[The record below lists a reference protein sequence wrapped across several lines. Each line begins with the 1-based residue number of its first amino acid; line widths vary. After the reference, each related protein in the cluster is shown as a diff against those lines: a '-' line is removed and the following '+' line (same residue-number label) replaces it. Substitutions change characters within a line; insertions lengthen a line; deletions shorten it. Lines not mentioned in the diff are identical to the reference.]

1 MNNMHQWMA
10 VLSLAMKNSW
20 RWRWRLSVISLL
32 IALSICLHVLYSG
45 TILSITAS
53 GIASTKPLDTMYF
66 DALVQ
71 NESVAADISALPAPK
86 YQRAIWANGETA
98 MLYQVLTPFDSLEL
112 LGIAPKSSF
121 FSFAEA
127 ELSGAFLQHASD
139 LVLPQAVATR
149 LGLHIGDILLVGNK
163 LGTETRTLALNLVGI
178 YSSKAQPAFALVH
191 QTALCE
197 LGFDPTPNAYLVNY
211 NRETSTLEHLVE
223 WMETSYPQGI
233 VISNILP
240 KQMSTSILQER
251 NQPWQGVSA
260 LIKSFAFI
268 GMFTVAFMTFSERRT
283 ELAIYK
289 TLGFSQSQIVA
300 SYVLEYAVP
309 GTIGFICGN
318 MLVAI
323 FLTQL
328 PWLNALAPADLGYS
342 IGEANITMAM
352 LLVIS
357 LLYPLIL
364 ARVASVNQ
372 LLYTRVIPFYTHQM
386 NHIEANFENILREYD
401 ENVRIVQLP
410 MADGRLNGIC
420 TKTVGDMVKLGEVI
434 GVEEQYGGLYIIE
447 TVCICDGRV
456 ISIDAY
462 GIVTIKPTD
471 PQAPFYPY
479 SPALIDA
486 TRRRVNAFSKG
497 REGARKP

>member
-1 MNNMHQWMA
+1 MNNMHQWKA
-10 VLSLAMKNSW
+10 VASLAMKNSW
-20 RWRWRLSVISLL
+20 RWRWRLSIISLL
-32 IALSICLHVLYSG
+32 MALSICLHVLHSG
-45 TILSITAS
+45 TILSVNAS
-53 GIASTKPLDTMYF
+53 GLASTIALDTMYF

-71 NESVAADISALPAPK
+71 NESVVADITALPAPK

-98 MLYQVLTPFDSLEL
+98 MLYKVLTPFDSLEL

-127 ELSGAFLQHASD
+127 ELSGAPLQNASD
-139 LVLPQAVATR
+139 LVLPQAVAAR
-149 LGLHIGDILLVGNK
+149 FGLHIGDTLLVGNK
-163 LGTETRTLALNLVGI
+163 VGTETRTLALNLVGI
-178 YSSKAQPAFALVH
+178 YNSEAQPAFALVH
-191 QTALCE
+191 QAVLHE
-197 LGFDPTPNAYLVNY
+197 LGFPPTPNAYVVNY
-211 NRETSTLEHLVE
+211 NRATSTLEHLVE
-223 WMETSYPQGI
+223 WMETCYPQGI

-251 NQPWQGVSA
+251 NQPWQGVSV

-289 TLGFSQSQIVA
+289 TLGFSQSQIVS
-300 SYVLEYAVP
+300 SYVLEYAIP
-309 GTIGFICGN
+309 GTIGFAGGN
-318 MLVAI
+318 MLVAV
-323 FLTQL
+323 LLAQL
-328 PWLNALAPADLGYS
+328 PWLNALAPADLAYR
-342 IGEANITMAM
+342 IGEANITMAV
-352 LLVIS
+352 LLVNS

-372 LLYTRVIPFYTHQM
+372 LLYTRVIPLYTHQI
-386 NHIEANFENILREYD
+386 NHIEANFENILREQD
-401 ENVRIVQLP
+401 ENVRILQLP
-410 MADGRLNGIC
+410 MAEGRLNGIC
-420 TKTVGDMVKLGEVI
+420 TKSVGDMVKLGEVI

-471 PQAPFYPY
+471 PETPFYPY
-479 SPALIDA
+479 PPALIDA
-486 TRRRVNAFSKG
+486 TRRRVEAFSKG
-497 REGARKP
+497 REGVRKP